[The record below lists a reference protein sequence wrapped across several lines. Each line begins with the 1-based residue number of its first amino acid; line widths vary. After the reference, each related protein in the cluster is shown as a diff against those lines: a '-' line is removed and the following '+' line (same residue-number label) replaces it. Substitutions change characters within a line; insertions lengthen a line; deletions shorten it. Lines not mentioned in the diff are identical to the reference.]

1 MITAPRSVVVVDDDP
16 AVRRLLR
23 EGIPMHL
30 EDASVAT
37 AVHGGDAIQHLCKHP
52 VDVIVTDV
60 SMPIMDGFTLLAY
73 VRKHHPNLPVVVLST
88 MAAEAVMERAPQL
101 GLLRILRKPAS
112 PAQVAEALRDAHAE
126 SASGRMTGVPLA
138 ALLHLIE
145 IERKSC
151 SLLVRSGERKGRL
164 HFLSGQLV
172 NAYSFEL
179 GAEGEA
185 AARQVLGWH
194 TVTVDFE
201 RSLHN
206 HQRLIH
212 TPMQTLLLEIAT
224 ERDEREHRA
233 ARDEPGSYVAEHS
246 MAAEPEEHAPMHV
259 ADGEQPTQSTVR
271 SEPTGRAE
279 PTEPAEPTERTEPL
293 TEPIDPPTEPPI
305 EASTAAIAPSD
316 AAPVARSVPPDRP
329 AGTLPAPASLADAA
343 ATLHQ
348 RLTELRARCET
359 TGATVV
365 ALQPELEH
373 VQEALAADDL
383 GASEP
388 YVQPAAEASL
398 RELAAMAAR
407 LAQVAETLAAG
418 SGDAP
423 QRTTPD

>member
-1 MITAPRSVVVVDDDP
+1 MTDAPRTVLVVDDDP

-23 EGIPMHL
+23 EGLPMHL
-30 EDASVAT
+30 EGTTVAT

-52 VDVIVTDV
+52 VSVIVTDV

-88 MAAEAVMERAPQL
+88 MAAEAVMEGAPQL
-101 GLLRILRKPAS
+101 GMLRILRKPAS
-112 PAQVAEALRDAHAE
+112 PSQVAEAVRSAHAE
-126 SASGRMTGVPLA
+126 SASGRMTAVPLA
-138 ALLHLIE
+138 ALLHLIQ

-164 HFLSGQLV
+164 HFLSGELV

-179 GAEGEA
+179 GTDGEA

-212 TPMQTLLLEIAT
+212 TPLQALLLEVAT
-224 ERDEREHRA
+224 AQDERERLA
-233 ARDEPGSYVAEHS
+233 ARGEPGPYDTEPAVA
-246 MAAEPEEHAPMHV
+246 AAPDEHAPTPW
-259 ADGEQPTQSTVR
+259 GEAERT
-271 SEPTGRAE
+271 SEPSEPSEPPAEPLPEPSELPSGLLPEPSEPSEPPAE
-279 PTEPAEPTERTEPL
+279 PTEPPTVAQVPSEAAPETSDEPMDTQPL
-293 TEPIDPPTEPPI
+293 TEP
-305 EASTAAIAPSD
+305 
-316 AAPVARSVPPDRP
+316 VN
-329 AGTLPAPASLADAA
+329 LADAA

-348 RLTELRARCET
+348 RLTDLRARCEA

-373 VQEALAADDL
+373 VQEVLAADERGPSQQYD
-383 GASEP
+383 E
-388 YVQPAAEASL
+388 AAVDASL
-398 RELAAMAAR
+398 RELAAVAAR
-407 LAQVAETLAAG
+407 LAQVAEALAAG
-418 SGDAP
+418 SGEEP
-423 QRTTPD
+423 QGGTSD